1 MHHPFFMQRTRKSP
15 APRSR
20 FPRPGAGPAGP
31 PEYICRSRFRYSH
44 LVEKRFQQ
52 GKTVIFDTK
61 QRFLLFLALIIARF
75 LQNASIF
82 SHIFG
87 YISVS
92 LVQNVQ
98 ESVPLRL
105 TVLNPK
111 TFVLDTRIFGV
122 SATSGPRRSEISVF
136 LFLVLALR
144 SRSAQKR
151 KKPRVFSGFFRQRQ
165 DFPRPFRRSFRA
177 GGRAAPRGAASK
189 ICTHW

>member
-1 MHHPFFMQRTRKSP
+1 MQRTRKSP

-61 QRFLLFLALIIARF
+61 QRFLLFLTLIIARF
-75 LQNASIF
+75 LRNASIF

-98 ESVPLRL
+98 KSVPLRL
-105 TVLNPK
+105 TVLNPR
-111 TFVLDTRIFGV
+111 TFVLDARIFGV
-122 SATSGPRRSEISVF
+122 PATSGPRRSEISVF

-151 KKPRVFSGFFRQRQ
+151 KNPGSSPGFSGRGRI
-165 DFPRPFRRSFRA
+165 FPGPSGA
-177 GGRAAPRGAASK
+177 LSAPVNGLLRAARLQKYAPIGEYP
-189 ICTHW
+189 

>member
-1 MHHPFFMQRTRKSP
+1 MQRTRKSP

-75 LQNASIF
+75 LRNASIF

-105 TVLNPK
+105 TVFNLK

-122 SATSGPRRSEISVF
+122 PGTSGPRRSEISVF
-136 LFLVLALR
+136 LFWF
-144 SRSAQKR
+144 SRCDPAPHKNGKTQGLL
-151 KKPRVFSGFFRQRQ
+151 RVFPAEAGFSPALPAL
-165 DFPRPFRRSFRA
+165 FPRR
-177 GGRAAPRGAASK
+177 
-189 ICTHW
+189 

>member
-1 MHHPFFMQRTRKSP
+1 MPQPFP
-15 APRSR
+15 I
-20 FPRPGAGPAGP
+20 FPLGGKTFPAG
-31 PEYICRSRFRYSH
+31 
-44 LVEKRFQQ
+44 
-52 GKTVIFDTK
+52 KTAIFDTK

-75 LQNASIF
+75 LRNASIF

-111 TFVLDTRIFGV
+111 TFVLDTRIFGAP
-122 SATSGPRRSEISVF
+122 ATSGPRRSQISVF
-136 LFLVLALR
+136 LFLVLTLR

-151 KKPRVFSGFFRQRQ
+151 KNPGSSPGFSGRGRI
-165 DFPRPFRRSFRA
+165 FPGPSGA
-177 GGRAAPRGAASK
+177 LSAPADGLLPAARLQKYAPIGEYP
-189 ICTHW
+189 

>member
-1 MHHPFFMQRTRKSP
+1 MQRTRKSP

-52 GKTVIFDTK
+52 GKPVIFDTK

-75 LQNASIF
+75 LRNASIF

-92 LVQNVQ
+92 FVQNVQ
-98 ESVPLRL
+98 KSVPLRL
-105 TVLNPK
+105 TVLNPR
-111 TFVLDTRIFGV
+111 TFVLDTRIFGAP
-122 SATSGPRRSEISVF
+122 ATSGPRRSQISVF
-136 LFLVLALR
+136 LFLVLTLR

-177 GGRAAPRGAASK
+177 NGWAAPRGAASK

>member
-1 MHHPFFMQRTRKSP
+1 MQRTRKSP

-61 QRFLLFLALIIARF
+61 QRFLLFLALIIAQF
-75 LQNASIF
+75 LRNASIF

-98 ESVPLRL
+98 KSVPLRL
-105 TVLNPK
+105 AVLNSR
-111 TFVLDTRIFGV
+111 TFVLDARIFGV
-122 SATSGPRRSEISVF
+122 PAASGPRRSEISVF

-165 DFPRPFRRSFRA
+165 DFPRPFRHSFRA
-177 GGRAAPRGAASK
+177 GEWAAPRGAASK

>member
-1 MHHPFFMQRTRKSP
+1 MQRTRKSP

-44 LVEKRFQQ
+44 LVENVSSRE
-52 GKTVIFDTK
+52 TAIFDTK

-75 LQNASIF
+75 LRNASIF

-92 LVQNVQ
+92 FVQNVQ
-98 ESVPLRL
+98 KSVPLRL
-105 TVLNPK
+105 TVLNPR

-122 SATSGPRRSEISVF
+122 PATSGPRRSEISVF

-177 GGRAAPRGAASK
+177 GGWAAPCGAASK